1 MSKSHLNCISLLL
14 FGSVD
19 YSSVYYNVVPVY
31 VCKNV
36 KYGVDSAPFVVDLHE
51 LVELKRIW
59 DDSNGGV
66 VYFYR
71 SYNVG
76 GTLEQADDND
86 NAISAI

>member
-1 MSKSHLNCISLLL
+1 M
-14 FGSVD
+14 
-19 YSSVYYNVVPVY
+19 Y

-76 GTLEQADDND
+76 DTLEHADDNG

>member
-1 MSKSHLNCISLLL
+1 
-14 FGSVD
+14 VD
-19 YSSVYYNVVPVY
+19 YLLAYFNVVPVY

-36 KYGVDSAPFVVDLHE
+36 KYGVDSAPFVVALHE

-76 GTLEQADDND
+76 DTLETCV
-86 NAISAI
+86 